1 MKRAVVV
8 MVLAAL
14 MGACRGGAQP
24 SSDAATKAAPRTEV
38 VLSSAAQE
46 EGQIETQPA
55 KATTEPE
62 MLRVS
67 GRIALADNRTWRVG
81 IRTDGLVVGVY
92 VGVGDYV
99 RQGQVLARYHAD
111 EVRDSRAKYHVAQAA
126 LARAQAG
133 AVLAQRN
140 LERAGT
146 LLDLKA
152 ASQQQVDQARQ
163 DAVAAQT
170 EVRSAETEVERLKDL
185 LEDDL
190 RVPAEPKPGDD
201 TADQVPI
208 IAPASGFILEKN
220 VTLGKAIDT
229 MDDTFIIADLSQ
241 VWMLASVRQDQ
252 LGSLRVGLPV
262 HVMVAGVAGH
272 TFDGRIANLGQTLD
286 PQTRTMQV
294 RVVLNNSGTQLRPE
308 MLATAEI
315 PMGAVRETVLVPS
328 DALQQ
333 VDGQDVVFVRTAP
346 DRFTVRPVQTAET
359 RNGETPIVEGLKGG
373 EQVAVKGS
381 FVLKS
386 QLLKAS
392 LEEAE

>member
-1 MKRAVVV
+1 MRRSA
-8 MVLAAL
+8 MMMILAAL
-14 MGACRGGAQP
+14 TGACRGGAQP
-24 SSDAATKAAPRTEV
+24 ASESRTTAAARTEV
-38 VLSSAAQE
+38 VLSSAAQQ
-46 EGQIETQPA
+46 EGQIGTQRA
-55 KATTEPE
+55 KTATEPQ

-81 IRTDGLVVGVY
+81 IRTDGLVVAVY
-92 VGVGDYV
+92 IGVGDYV

-111 EVRDSRAKYHVAQAA
+111 EVRDSRAKYHAAQAE

-133 AVLAQRN
+133 AALAQRN

-146 LLDLKA
+146 LLELKA

-170 EVRSAETEVERLKDL
+170 EVRSAETEVDRLKDL

-190 RVPAEPKPGDD
+190 RVPAEPKPGDE

-208 IAPASGFILEKN
+208 VAPASGFILEKN
-220 VTLGKAIDT
+220 ITLGKAIDT
-229 MDDTFIIADLSQ
+229 MDDTFIIGDLSQ

-252 LGSLRVGLPV
+252 LGSLRVGQTV
-262 HVMVAGVAGH
+262 RVTVAGVAGQQ
-272 TFDGRIANLGQTLD
+272 FEGRIANLGQALD

-294 RVVLNNSGTQLRPE
+294 RIVLSNSANQLRPE

-315 PMGAVRETVLVPS
+315 PAGPPRETVLVPS
-328 DALQQ
+328 EALQQ
-333 VDGQDVVFVRTAP
+333 VAGQDVVFVRTAP
-346 DRFTVRPVQTAET
+346 DRFAVRPVQVAET
-359 RNGETPIVEGLKGG
+359 HNGETPIVQGLKGG
-373 EQVAVKGS
+373 EQVVVKGS

-386 QLLKAS
+386 QLLKAT
-392 LEEAE
+392 LEEGE